1 MKIISIIFA
10 AALSLVGPQAANAA
24 DSYPNKPLRI
34 IVPLAPG
41 GTTDTLSRYLAQELS
56 QSLGQPVI
64 VDNKPGA
71 NNIIGTQ
78 HLANAAP
85 DGYTM
90 GMLISTHTINPH
102 IAKSLPYDSQK
113 DFIPLAMIAKMP
125 GLMTVNPSLPVTTVQ
140 ELVALAKA
148 KPNTLAYGQPG
159 GLSSGHLSMEYF
171 NKLAGVDILSV
182 PYKGAGPALVDLV
195 AGHFQVLINSPTQ
208 TLPFVRNGKLRALA
222 TTGATRPEA
231 LADIPTLAESGFPGF
246 ETYEWYGLF
255 FPAKT
260 PPEIVS
266 RMHAEI
272 MKIMATPD
280 MTKRIAEIGAES
292 STDTP
297 EQFAKFVAS
306 EDEQWGRLV
315 DTLGLKPAQ

>member
-1 MKIISIIFA
+1 MKIISTLLA
-10 AALSLVGPQAANAA
+10 AALSLSVPMVAHSA
-24 DSYPNKPLRI
+24 DPYPNKPLKI
-34 IVPLAPG
+34 VVPLAPG
-41 GTTDTLSRYLAQELS
+41 GTTDILSRYLADALS
-56 QSLGQPVI
+56 TNLGQPVI
-64 VDNKPGA
+64 VENKPGA

-78 HLANAAP
+78 QLAQSAP

-102 IAKSLPYDSQK
+102 TAKSLPYDSQK
-113 DFIPLAMIAKMP
+113 DFTPLALIAKMP
-125 GLMTVNPSLPVTTVQ
+125 GIMTVNPDVPAKTVQ

-182 PYKGAGPALVDLV
+182 PYKGGGPAVVDLV
-195 AGHFQVLINSPTQ
+195 AGHIQVLINSPTS
-208 TLPFVRNGKLRALA
+208 TLPFLKNGKLRALA

-231 LADIPTLAESGFPGF
+231 LKDVPTLKESGFPDF

-260 PPEIVS
+260 PPDIVN

-272 MKIMATPD
+272 MKIMATPE
-280 MTKRIAEIGAES
+280 MAKRIADIGAEP
-292 STDTP
+292 STFTP
-297 EQFAKFVAS
+297 EQFAQFVAS
-306 EDEQWGRLV
+306 ENEQWKRLV
-315 DTLGLKPAQ
+315 NTLGLKPAQ

>member
-1 MKIISIIFA
+1 MKIVSTIFA
-10 AALSLVGPQAANAA
+10 AVLFLVAPQAANSA
-24 DSYPNKPLRI
+24 DSYPNKPLKI

-41 GTTDTLSRYLAQELS
+41 GTTDTLSRYLAQDLS
-56 QSLGQPVI
+56 QALGQPVI
-64 VDNKPGA
+64 VENKPGA

-78 HLANAAP
+78 HLATAAP

-102 IAKSLPYDSQK
+102 IAKSLPYDSHK
-113 DFIPLAMIAKMP
+113 DFIPLALIAKMP
-125 GLMTVNPSLPVTTVQ
+125 GLMTVNPGVPATTVQ

-171 NKLAGVDILSV
+171 NKLAGIDILSV

-208 TLPFVRNGKLRALA
+208 TLPFVRTGKLRALA
-222 TTGATRPEA
+222 TTGATRPAA

-246 ETYEWYGLF
+246 EPYEWYGLF
-255 FPAKT
+255 LPAKT
-260 PPEIVS
+260 PQNIVNRLHS
-266 RMHAEI
+266 EI
-272 MKIMATPD
+272 MKIMATPE

-315 DTLGLKPAQ
+315 KMLGLKPAQ

>member
-1 MKIISIIFA
+1 MKIISTLLTATLVLMVPQI
-10 AALSLVGPQAANAA
+10 ALSAG
-24 DSYPNKPLRI
+24 SYPDKPLKI

-41 GTTDTLSRYLAQELS
+41 GTTDTLSRYLAQALS
-56 QSLGQPVI
+56 RTLGQPVI

-90 GMLISTHTINPH
+90 GMLISTHAINPH
-102 IAKSLPYDSQK
+102 TSKSLPYDSRN
-113 DFIPLAMIAKMP
+113 DFVPLAMIAKMP
-125 GLMTVNPSLPVTTVQ
+125 GIMTVNPAVEASTVQ

-148 KPNTLAYGQPG
+148 KPGTLAYGQPG

-171 NKLAGVDILSV
+171 NKMAGTDILSV
-182 PYKGAGPALVDLV
+182 PYKGGGPALVDLV
-195 AGHFQVLINSPTQ
+195 AGHVQVLINSPTS
-208 TLPFVRNGKLRALA
+208 TIPFIRDGKLRALA

-231 LADIPTLAESGFPGF
+231 LADIPTLAESGLPGF

-260 PPEIVS
+260 PKDIVD

-272 MKIMATPD
+272 MKIMATPE
-280 MTKRIAEIGAES
+280 MAQRIRDIGAES
-292 STDTP
+292 STETP
-297 EQFAKFVAS
+297 EQFAKFVAE
-306 EDEQWGRLV
+306 EDEKWGRLV
-315 DTLGLKPAQ
+315 ETLGLKPAR